1 MPTQVEKIRYG
12 SMNTQESLCLPDRL
26 ELPHPSLSHPGRLM
40 RLLSAIILI
49 LPSAVDR
56 LWDQFALS
64 NAIAAQFVGNDLSRL
79 AAMAS
84 GTDNLTR

>member
-1 MPTQVEKIRYG
+1 MRVQKPL
-12 SMNTQESLCLPDRL
+12 SLACRFEP
-26 ELPHPSLSHPGRLM
+26 PHTSFSHPSHLM

-84 GTDNLTR
+84 Q

>member
-1 MPTQVEKIRYG
+1 
-12 SMNTQESLCLPDRL
+12 
-26 ELPHPSLSHPGRLM
+26 M